1 MSAFFSNS
9 LAVAL
14 PSLLSSCFISAALST
29 SQVGRL
35 VDWLVGQTF
44 NSENREFLARS
55 HAKKSASPEN
65 SRRSTSSTSTRA
77 WAEGYNSIQ
86 PNRGELRLSQW
97 LAQPRAGKLVN
108 FPALLSIVLRAAR
121 EKENSPALESETVG
135 RQ

>member
-55 HAKKSASPEN
+55 HAKKA
-65 SRRSTSSTSTRA
+65 RVRKT
-77 WAEGYNSIQ
+77 
-86 PNRGELRLSQW
+86 
-97 LAQPRAGKLVN
+97 
-108 FPALLSIVLRAAR
+108 RAAR
-121 EKENSPALESETVG
+121 LPQLRPGPGPRVTTQSNPTGESFG
-135 RQ
+135 FLNG